1 MLGPADSSE
10 MMPPLPILKVSTA
23 HRRFLTAAPPPLAGT
38 NYIPKG
44 PYMSPHFSGN
54 FWWTTGQHYLKL
66 PKTLGD
72 DRHVPEFHLM
82 SAGGKMSA
90 MRSTT

>member
-1 MLGPADSSE
+1 LGEA
-10 MMPPLPILKVSTA
+10 A
-23 HRRFLTAAPPPLAGT
+23 LTGT

-72 DRHVPEFHLM
+72 DRHAPEFHLM
-82 SAGGKMSA
+82 SAGEDA
-90 MRSTT
+90 RHFE